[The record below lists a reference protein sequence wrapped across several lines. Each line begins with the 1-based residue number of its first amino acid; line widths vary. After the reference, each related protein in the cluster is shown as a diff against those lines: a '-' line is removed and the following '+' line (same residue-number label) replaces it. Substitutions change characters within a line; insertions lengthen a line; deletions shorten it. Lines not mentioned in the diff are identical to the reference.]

1 MCLCNFSESERK
13 ERKIGDLCHVFRFY
27 YFLIIFF
34 VCVSLGLHCATAV
47 AQKGQEV
54 KKLKSK
60 NKKSTFSI
68 YLFPFCATLV
78 GLLCNQSVLNSTIS
92 CTKRRRV
99 SFGPFCATIL
109 QPDIYSISWWSIVYI
124 YIHILRIHEVS
135 SETAVKRNII
145 PVYTRTETTI
155 PAFSYCLYRFTF
167 ISLCVCPPS
176 LVRVNHKK

>member
-54 KKLKSK
+54 KKMKSK

-99 SFGPFCATIL
+99 
-109 QPDIYSISWWSIVYI
+109 YI
-124 YIHILRIHEVS
+124 RVRLLELS
-135 SETAVKRNII
+135 AEII
-145 PVYTRTETTI
+145 DGDK
-155 PAFSYCLYRFTF
+155 YRFSMTVF
-167 ISLCVCPPS
+167 IYEYFFVTVARERSCCPLS
-176 LVRVNHKK
+176 